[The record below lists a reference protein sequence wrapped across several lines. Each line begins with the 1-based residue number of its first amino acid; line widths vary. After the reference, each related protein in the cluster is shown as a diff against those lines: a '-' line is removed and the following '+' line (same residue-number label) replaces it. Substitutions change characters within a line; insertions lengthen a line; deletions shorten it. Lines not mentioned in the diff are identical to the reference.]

1 MSGKVKGIRI
11 IFCCLDALRNAGI
24 ALFYVPPELEK
35 VVLLR
40 GIVFCSNIAVC
51 KSRKLSALA
60 AAASRSP
67 AGKKGVLENCLI
79 KLLLRY
85 CCLT

>member
-24 ALFYVPPELEK
+24 ALFYAPPELGK
-35 VVLLR
+35 VVLLAGDSFLQQYSR
-40 GIVFCSNIAVC
+40 LQI
-51 KSRKLSALA
+51 RKLSALA